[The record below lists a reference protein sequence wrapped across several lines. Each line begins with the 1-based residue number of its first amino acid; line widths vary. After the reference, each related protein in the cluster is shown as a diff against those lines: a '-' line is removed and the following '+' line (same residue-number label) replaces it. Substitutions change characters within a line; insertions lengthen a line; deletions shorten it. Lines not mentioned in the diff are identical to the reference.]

1 MNIDES
7 DINNKAGKI
16 FLTSE
21 MMDMKV
27 DQITKKIEDINDIY
41 INYEFNKNLK
51 LKLTTSYLKFQV
63 DILLHEKKYYKKIKN
78 IFIKKFVDEL
88 YHISE
93 FIILILISLDN
104 LDINKDSEKK
114 AIMDKILRL
123 KKMKKIDN
131 GKISELINIT
141 LNNLRLTH
149 NFIQLFDDF
158 IIESENENIRKNF
171 HTKNFRVNLMNKK
184 RHIEAEY
191 LKYCEQ
197 LVELVDYF
205 FNFSERIDKQLDKQE
220 LLQFTL
226 KKDLKK

>member
-1 MNIDES
+1 MNINES
-7 DINNKAGKI
+7 DINSKTGKI

-21 MMDMKV
+21 MMDIKIN
-27 DQITKKIEDINDIY
+27 QITKKIEDINTIY

-63 DILLHEKKYYKKIKN
+63 DILLHEKKYYKKIKT
-78 IFIKKFVDEL
+78 IFIKKFVEEL
-88 YHISE
+88 YNISE

-114 AIMDKILRL
+114 AIMNKILRL
-123 KKMKKIDN
+123 NKMKKMDN

-149 NFIQLFDDF
+149 NFIKLFEDF
-158 IIESENENIRKNF
+158 IVESENENIRKNF

-191 LKYCEQ
+191 IKYCEQ
-197 LVELVDYF
+197 LIELVEYF